1 MFLKKPPE
9 SLESIKMLLNRVLPM
24 TLTSVPS
31 SGFHTT
37 AVCNEIR
44 KLARLRVVDNCEI
57 GKKAM
62 AEGKPPRVIHVYSKK
77 MVGYT
82 GDMVLLAIKGEKKKG
97 ILVGCKQ
104 QQKTKVP
111 RFDTNNV
118 VLIDDNGTPLGT
130 RIQVPIPNILRTI
143 MKDKTHSKGADYTKL
158 LAIATRFV

>member
-1 MFLKKPPE
+1 
-9 SLESIKMLLNRVLPM
+9 MLLNRVMPKTI
-24 TLTSVPS
+24 TLIPS

-44 KLARLRVVDNCEI
+44 KMARLRVVDNCDI

-62 AEGKPPRVIHVYSKK
+62 AEGKPPRVIHVYNKK
-77 MVGYT
+77 AVAYT

-97 ILVGCKQ
+97 ILVGCRQ
-104 QQKTKVP
+104 QQKPKVP

>member
-1 MFLKKPPE
+1 M
-9 SLESIKMLLNRVLPM
+9 SAISCIKRAIPKA
-24 TLTSVPS
+24 LTTFQT
-31 SGFHTT
+31 SGFHMS

-62 AEGKPPRVIHVYSKK
+62 AEGKPPRVIHVYNKK
-77 MVGYT
+77 MVAYT

-104 QQKTKVP
+104 KQKSKVP

-118 VLIDDNGTPLGT
+118 VLIDDNGTPIGNFCLT
-130 RIQVPIPNILRTI
+130 QARSVALYLINSPSL
-143 MKDKTHSKGADYTKL
+143 
-158 LAIATRFV
+158 